1 MEGND
6 PDLMQDKGV
15 GGRDRESLAEE
26 TVSQLEVTGQ
36 SVLQADIENWQMTS
50 VHKNNGHSTQ
60 ATVEGVEQTEQLM
73 IIYKVPYILYG
84 NSVQGCMQYN
94 NIGM

>member
-1 MEGND
+1 MVGFDWGSREANRTAGDSLAIVEGND
-6 PDLMQDKGV
+6 TDLMQDKGV

-36 SVLQADIENWQMTS
+36 SVLQADIENWQMTP

-60 ATVEGVEQTEQLM
+60 AKVEGVEQRLS
-73 IIYKVPYILYG
+73 
-84 NSVQGCMQYN
+84 N
-94 NIGM
+94 